1 MSQKY
6 SIIRFT
12 ISFISGILFKDYFN
26 FTVTSDFIRN
36 YLIFY
41 IFFLIFYP
49 RKYFSSILS
58 GLIVFFFTFL
68 LGIYYK
74 NIDDNDHEKDLETF
88 EDTKKYCCISM
99 QTKLL
104 DHEYD
109 KCIFALKTVK
119 NGDKWEEINDFIKVQ
134 IFFKDS
140 DELHPYKINYGD
152 IFLISGNLQSIPS
165 PKNPFEFN
173 FKKHLQKEYIYFN
186 DLVFLSNCKLIK
198 NNPLNHFLAFIENCR
213 FSLNKNLLKNIPQ
226 DDNIRGILLA
236 MFLGDKSKLTPQLQE
251 AYQKTGIGHIL
262 AISGLHC
269 VLVFTIIIMFLS
281 LFLRAAKFD
290 IFKKI
295 IALSFIFYYAAI
307 TGRDPPVLRA
317 TLAITFITLL
327 SFFNNKTQP
336 IIILFDSA
344 LLLIMLSPNIFYSA
358 SFQMSYSCVLGILLF
373 YKEFYNIYK
382 LLYKEFYNIYK
393 LPKKLQA
400 SFIQKIKI
408 KIFKVV
414 KDILIVTFSTKLT
427 LTPLMIYYFHFY
439 SSTLFNFLINLIVI
453 TIFTPMI
460 LALGFLVIF
469 FSFFNSLSQ
478 ILSSVLS
485 FVVEKMNEIVVLFSK
500 IPYASYTNI
509 AWDLYDIFLFYSI
522 VCFFYLAIKYKKSIF
537 IYVIIVIG
545 YLWMLKIFN
554 DDLTFINQD
563 FCIEYDVKPF
573 TVKAYIRGNKCL
585 LQHNI
590 SEHMIDSIMKYKI
603 RPSLINYK
611 IDDIVFDVK
620 I

>member
-6 SIIRFT
+6 SIVRFT

-26 FTVTSDFIRN
+26 FTVTNNFIRN

-74 NIDDNDHEKDLETF
+74 NIDDNDHEKDLETL
-88 EDTKKYCCISM
+88 EYTKKYCCISM

-140 DELHPYKINYGD
+140 NELHPYKINYGD
-152 IFLISGNLQSIPS
+152 IFLISGNLQLIPF

-186 DLVFLSNCKLIK
+186 DYVFFSNCKLIK
-198 NNPLNHFLAFIENCR
+198 NNPLNRFLAFIENCR
-213 FSLNKNLLKNIPQ
+213 FHLNKKLFKNIPQ

-295 IALSFIFYYAAI
+295 IALTFIFYYAAI
-307 TGRDPPVLRA
+307 TGRAPPVLRA

-327 SFFNNKTQP
+327 NFFNKETPP
-336 IIILFDSA
+336 IITLFDSA
-344 LLLIMLSPNIFYSA
+344 LLLIILSPNIFYSA
-358 SFQMSYSCVLGILLF
+358 SFRMSYFCVLGILLF
-373 YKEFYNIYK
+373 YKK
-382 LLYKEFYNIYK
+382 FYNIYK

-408 KIFKVV
+408 KFKKAI
-414 KDILIVTFSTKLT
+414 KDTLIITISTKLM
-427 LTPLMIYYFHFY
+427 LVPLFIYYFHSF
-439 SSTLFNFLINLIVI
+439 TLFSSPINLIVI
-453 TIFTPMI
+453 TIFTLMI
-460 LALGFLVIF
+460 LVLGFLVIF
-469 FSFFNSLSQ
+469 FSFLNPFSQ
-478 ILSSVLS
+478 LLSSFLS
-485 FVVEKMNEIVVLFSK
+485 FLIETMNKIVISYSK
-500 IPYASYTNI
+500 IPYNSYSGI
-509 AWDLYDIFLFYSI
+509 VWDIYDIILYFLILMFL
-522 VCFFYLAIKYKKSIF
+522 YLAAEYKKTKWIWITIF
-537 IYVIIVIG
+537 IS
-545 YLWMLKIFN
+545 YLWLLKIFMN
-554 DDLTFINQD
+554 DLTTVNQN
-563 FCIEYDVKPF
+563 FNVEYNIKPF
-573 TVKAYIRGNKCL
+573 IARGYIRGNKCL
-585 LQHNI
+585 LKHNI
-590 SEHMIDSIMKYKI
+590 PEYKMNSIMKHKI
-603 RPSLINYK
+603 MPSLINYK
-611 IDDIVFDVK
+611 VDDINFEV

>member
-1 MSQKY
+1 MSRKY

-12 ISFISGILFKDYFN
+12 IFFISGILFKDYFN
-26 FTVTSDFIRN
+26 FTVTSYFIRN

-74 NIDDNDHEKDLETF
+74 NIDDNDHEKDLETL
-88 EDTKKYCCISM
+88 EDTKKYYCISM

-109 KCIFALKTVK
+109 KCIFVLKTVK

-152 IFLISGNLQSIPS
+152 IFLISGKLQLIES
-165 PKNPFEFN
+165 PQNPYEFD
-173 FKKHLQKEYIYFN
+173 FKKRLQQEYIYFN
-186 DLVFLSNCKLIK
+186 DYVPIYNCKLIRNSPYNK
-198 NNPLNHFLAFIENCR
+198 LLAFIENCR
-213 FSLNKNLLKNIPQ
+213 FFLNKQLFKHIPQ
-226 DDNIRGILLA
+226 DDNIKGIISS
-236 MFLGDKSKLTPQLQE
+236 MILGDKSNLTTLVKE
-251 AYQKTGIGHIL
+251 AYQKTGVAHIL
-262 AISGLHC
+262 AISGLHTI
-269 VLVFTIIIMFLS
+269 LIFAIIIWILS
-281 LFLRAAKFD
+281 LFFQSAKFD
-290 IFKKI
+290 LFKKI
-295 IALSFIFYYAAI
+295 IAIIFLYFYAII
-307 TGRDPPVLRA
+307 TGGNPPVLRA
-317 TLAITFITLL
+317 TLVLTFITLL
-327 SFFNNKTQP
+327 KIFNKETPQ
-336 IIILFDSA
+336 IIILLNSTLF
-344 LLLIMLSPNIFYSA
+344 LTILSPNILFSA
-358 SFQMSYSCVLGILLF
+358 SFQMSYFCVLGIFFFYRKLYKF
-373 YKEFYNIYK
+373 YKIKMFYT
-382 LLYKEFYNIYK
+382 
-393 LPKKLQA
+393 
-400 SFIQKIKI
+400 SFFQKIKI
-408 KIFKVV
+408 KFKKAI
-414 KDILIVTFSTKLT
+414 KDTLIITISTKLM
-427 LTPLMIYYFHFY
+427 LVPLFIYYFHSF
-439 SSTLFNFLINLIVI
+439 TLFSSPINLIVV

-485 FVVEKMNEIVVLFSK
+485 FVVEKMNEIVVLFFK

-509 AWDLYDIFLFYSI
+509 VWDLYDIFLFYSI

-537 IYVIIVIG
+537 IYVIIAIG
-545 YLWMLKIFN
+545 YLWVLKIFN

-573 TVKAYIRGNKCL
+573 TAKAYIRGNKCL

-590 SEHMIDSIMKYKI
+590 PEYKINLIMEHKI

-611 IDDIVFDVK
+611 IDDINFDVK

>member
-1 MSQKY
+1 MILFNEKIMSQKY

-12 ISFISGILFKDYFN
+12 IFFILGILFKDYFN

-74 NIDDNDHEKDLETF
+74 NIDDNDHEKDLEIF
-88 EDTKKYCCISM
+88 EDTKKYYCISM

-152 IFLISGNLQSIPS
+152 IFLISGNLQSIES
-165 PKNPFEFN
+165 PQNPYEFD
-173 FKKHLQKEYIYFN
+173 FKKQLQQEYIYFN

-198 NNPLNHFLAFIENCR
+198 NNPLNRFLAFIENCR
-213 FSLNKNLLKNIPQ
+213 FSLNEKLLKNIPQ

-236 MFLGDKSKLTPQLQE
+236 MFLGDKSKLTPQVQE

-281 LFLRAAKFD
+281 LFLRVAKFD

-295 IALSFIFYYAAI
+295 IALTFIFYYAAI
-307 TGRDPPVLRA
+307 TGRAPPVLRA

-327 SFFNNKTQP
+327 NFFNKETPP
-336 IIILFDSA
+336 IITLFDSA
-344 LLLIMLSPNIFYSA
+344 LLLIILSPNIFYSA
-358 SFQMSYSCVLGILLF
+358 SFQMSYFCVLGILLF
-373 YKEFYNIYK
+373 YKK
-382 LLYKEFYNIYK
+382 FYNIYK

-408 KIFKVV
+408 KFFKIV
-414 KDILIVTFSTKLT
+414 KDTLIITMSTKLM
-427 LTPLMIYYFHFY
+427 LTPLMIYYFHSFA
-439 SSTLFNFLINLIVI
+439 LFNFLINLIVI

-478 ILSSVLS
+478 ILSSVL
-485 FVVEKMNEIVVLFSK
+485 FFIVENMNEIVVLFFK
-500 IPYASYTNI
+500 IPYTSYTNI
-509 AWDLYDIFLFYSI
+509 VWDLYDIFLFYSI

-537 IYVIIVIG
+537 IYVMIAIG

-573 TVKAYIRGNKCL
+573 TAKAYIRGNKCL

-590 SEHMIDSIMKYKI
+590 PEYKINSIMEHKI

-611 IDDIVFDVK
+611 IDDISF
-620 I
+620 

>member
-119 NGDKWEEINDFIKVQ
+119 NGDKWEEINDFIKIQ

-327 SFFNNKTQP
+327 SFFNNKIQP
-336 IIILFDSA
+336 IIILFNSV
-344 LLLIMLSPNIFYSA
+344 LLLIILSPNIFYSA
-358 SFQMSYSCVLGILLF
+358 SFQMSYFCVLGILLF
-373 YKEFYNIYK
+373 YKK
-382 LLYKEFYNIYK
+382 FYNIYK

-408 KIFKVV
+408 KFFKVV
-414 KDILIVTFSTKLT
+414 KHTLIITMSTKLI
-427 LTPLMIYYFHFY
+427 LTPLMIYYFHSFA
-439 SSTLFNFLINLIVI
+439 LFNFLINLIVI

-485 FVVEKMNEIVVLFSK
+485 FVVENMNEIVVLFSK

>member
-12 ISFISGILFKDYFN
+12 IFFISGILFKDYFN

-49 RKYFSSILS
+49 RRYFSSILS

-74 NIDDNDHEKDLETF
+74 NIDDNDHEKDLETL

-109 KCIFALKTVK
+109 KCIFTLKTVK

-140 DELHPYKINYGD
+140 DELQPYKINYGD
-152 IFLISGNLQSIPS
+152 IFLISGNLQLIPS

-186 DLVFLSNCKLIK
+186 DWVFLSNCKLIK
-198 NNPLNHFLAFIENCR
+198 NNPLNLFLAFIENCR
-213 FSLNKNLLKNIPQ
+213 FHLNKNLLRNIPQ

-236 MFLGDKSKLTPQLQE
+236 MFLGDKSKLTPQVQE

-262 AISGLHC
+262 TISGLYC
-269 VLVFTIIIMFLS
+269 ALVFTIIIMFLS

-290 IFKKI
+290 ILKKI
-295 IALSFIFYYAAI
+295 IALILIFYYAAI
-307 TGRDPPVLRA
+307 TGMNPPVLRA
-317 TLAITFITLL
+317 ILAITFITLL
-327 SFFNNKTQP
+327 SFFNNKTQS
-336 IIILFDSA
+336 IIILFNSA
-344 LLLIMLSPNIFYSA
+344 LLLIILSPNIFYSA
-358 SFQMSYSCVLGILLF
+358 SFQMSYSSVLGILLF

-382 LLYKEFYNIYK
+382 L
-393 LPKKLQA
+393 PKKPQA

-414 KDILIVTFSTKLT
+414 KDTLIVTFSTKLT
-427 LTPLMIYYFHFY
+427 LSPLMIYYFHSF
-439 SSTLFNFLINLIVI
+439 TLFNFLINLIVI

-469 FSFFNSLSQ
+469 SSFFNSLSQ

-485 FVVEKMNEIVVLFSK
+485 FVVENMNKIVVLFFK
-500 IPYASYTNI
+500 IPYVSYTNI

-537 IYVIIVIG
+537 IYVMIAIG
-545 YLWMLKIFN
+545 YLWVLKIFN

-573 TVKAYIRGNKCL
+573 TAKAYIRGNKCL

-590 SEHMIDSIMKYKI
+590 PEYKINPIMEHNI

-611 IDDIVFDVK
+611 IDDIIFDVK

>member
-12 ISFISGILFKDYFN
+12 IFFISGILFKDFFN
-26 FTVTSDFIRN
+26 FTVTSNFIRN

-88 EDTKKYCCISM
+88 EDTKKYCCISL

-119 NGDKWEEINDFIKVQ
+119 NGDKCENINDFIKIQ
-134 IFFKDS
+134 IFFNDS
-140 DELHPYKINYGD
+140 DELQPYKINYGD
-152 IFLISGNLQSIPS
+152 IFLISGNLKLIPS

-186 DLVFLSNCKLIK
+186 DWVFLSNCKFIK
-198 NNPLNHFLAFIENCR
+198 NNPLNRFLAFIENCR
-213 FSLNKNLLKNIPQ
+213 FSLNKKLLKNIPQ

-251 AYQKTGIGHIL
+251 AYQKTSIGHIL

-295 IALSFIFYYAAI
+295 IALIFIFYYAAI

-336 IIILFDSA
+336 IIILFNSV
-344 LLLIMLSPNIFYSA
+344 LLLIILSPNIFYSA

-408 KIFKVV
+408 KFFKIV
-414 KDILIVTFSTKLT
+414 KDTLIVTMSTKLT
-427 LTPLMIYYFHFY
+427 STPLIIYYFHSF
-439 SSTLFNFLINLIVI
+439 TLFDFLINLIVI

-485 FVVEKMNEIVVLFSK
+485 FVVENMNEIVVLFSK

-537 IYVIIVIG
+537 IYVIIAIG

-573 TVKAYIRGNKCL
+573 TAKAYIRGNKCL

-590 SEHMIDSIMKYKI
+590 PEHMIDSIMKYKI